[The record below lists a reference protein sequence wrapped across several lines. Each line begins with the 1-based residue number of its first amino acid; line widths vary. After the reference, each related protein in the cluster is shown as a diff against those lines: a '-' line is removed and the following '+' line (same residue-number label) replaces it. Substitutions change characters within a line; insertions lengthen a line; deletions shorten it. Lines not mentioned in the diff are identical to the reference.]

1 MKRLFLIPL
10 SMILFVSCSN
20 SKKTSENNA
29 ENKPKAEVP
38 LAPGYVQAM
47 LKITNIE
54 EEGTKNI
61 VSARVIEVLKYG
73 SSTDPVAEGAIIR
86 FYSTDELLSDLTDAY
101 SNNES
106 LNATLSNAQGR
117 MIENSNTF
125 KLWSLITITN

>member
-1 MKRLFLIPL
+1 
-10 SMILFVSCSN
+10 MILFVSCSN